1 MVLSRRTSGACASSS
16 NATGGGAGVV
26 TKFHPFAEKM
36 PPPRK
41 TGNKTADADDEAKMV
56 MLKELLSECLNDL
69 SLVVPCYATLR
80 LRLLEASVDIEGQEF
95 SGVKQ
100 FRNLD
105 PDFLI
110 EHVEKWSGLSVQ
122 VLVGLLKNDQLAIV
136 QMASFATGLPVGLKW
151 SGELFDK
158 VVASRFLDQR
168 AVFLGGRLKQ
178 AVGENLVKDQQLNW
192 SMGCYRLL
200 FNESGRMDYVLFVN
214 GDKVPVGK
222 DVFIFKNAVSLT
234 DNYSDTSAALLQPPH
249 EPLKLI
255 NFFLTTGLGPFKFK
269 LFAKKECRVR
279 QGSQSGSHSPGG

>member
-1 MVLSRRTSGACASSS
+1 MRHCGCACWRQVLT
-16 NATGGGAGVV
+16 
-26 TKFHPFAEKM
+26 
-36 PPPRK
+36 RK
-41 TGNKTADADDEAKMV
+41 
-56 MLKELLSECLNDL
+56 
-69 SLVVPCYATLR
+69 
-80 LRLLEASVDIEGQEF
+80 GQEF

-100 FRNLD
+100 VRNLD

-192 SMGCYRLL
+192 TMGCYRLL

-255 NFFLTTGLGPFKFK
+255 NFFLNTGLGPFKFK
-269 LFAKKECRVR
+269 LFAKKSAEFDKLVKAVAATVQEDKAKVSAPSSSGAAVEQLAALQKEQRATVCRKAR
-279 QGSQSGSHSPGG
+279 AKAKLALAAKAERKIITLT